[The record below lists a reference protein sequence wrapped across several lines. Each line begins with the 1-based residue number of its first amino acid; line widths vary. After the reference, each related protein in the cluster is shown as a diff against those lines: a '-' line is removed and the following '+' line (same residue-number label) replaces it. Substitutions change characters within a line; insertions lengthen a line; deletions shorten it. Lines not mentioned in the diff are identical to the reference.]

1 MCLGEEFDTC
11 ILKLHTLHVS
21 KEGCNHTEGQIF
33 FSNFA
38 FSMLF
43 IVKGIR
49 ETTLSAHFTTLG
61 VVEKAPIP

>member
-1 MCLGEEFDTC
+1 MFQRKDEIT
-11 ILKLHTLHVS
+11 LKG
-21 KEGCNHTEGQIF
+21 KFF

>member
-1 MCLGEEFDTC
+1 MFQRKDVVT
-11 ILKLHTLHVS
+11 LKG
-21 KEGCNHTEGQIF
+21 KF
-33 FSNFA
+33 FFFKLC